1 MFEDSL
7 LESAGKIKTK
17 RGMTTLLSFGLQFGL
32 IGIMILIPL
41 IYTEALPTKQLMTML
56 VAPPPPPPPPPP
68 PTPEIKI
75 VKKVTTDIVDG
86 ALRTPTKIPKKIE
99 KIVEEEAPAPATSG
113 MMGGVP
119 GGVPG
124 GVGGGVLGGVLSAA
138 NTPPPRVA
146 PQKVR
151 VSSGVASGN
160 LLSPIRPV
168 YPQIAKQARI
178 QGQVVIQATISKAGT
193 IENARVVS
201 GHPMLV
207 QSALEA
213 VKQARYK
220 PYLLNGEPVEVETTV
235 NVNFTLGG

>member
-1 MFEDSL
+1 
-7 LESAGKIKTK
+7 
-17 RGMTTLLSFGLQFGL
+17 
-32 IGIMILIPL
+32 
-41 IYTEALPTKQLMTML
+41 
-56 VAPPPPPPPPPP
+56 
-68 PTPEIKI
+68 
-75 VKKVTTDIVDG
+75 VDG

-99 KIVEEEAPAPATSG
+99 KIVEEEAPAPASSG

-138 NTPPPRVA
+138 NTPPPKVA

-160 LLSPIRPV
+160 LLSPIKPI

-193 IENARVVS
+193 IENARVIS

-207 QSALEA
+207 QNALEA

-220 PYLLNGEPVEVETTV
+220 PYLLNGEPVEVETTI